1 MILRDA
7 FAGVAVTARARVR
20 FERMGISLLEGA
32 GIVKVY
38 LTPGREAGQFTE
50 HTLARPEYSDRLW
63 PSPGGAP
70 ICIRDSTRELD
81 LSFAIDRRVVDAG
94 RRSVLAISLEAEGRQ
109 LGVLW
114 FDSHHVDAFKDDD
127 AMALGPVADLLA
139 VAVAHDRLWSLE
151 QQRRLKCDQ
160 LESLLPMIDRAL
172 DVRTVFSQISD
183 VIQDVIPHVTVSLAL
198 LTPDSKGVKVHVAS
212 NYDVGDLPEYRFTSE
227 SETISAQWH
236 SFVAYDCTVVEEGVV
251 RARVSPAGADE
262 PAFVELRPGAPW
274 TRILSRLKLRSLM
287 SVPIRIREETIG
299 AVSFGSDRPFAYAD
313 DDVQLANRMTDHVAL
328 ALAHER
334 EARLQERVET
344 LVHELESRGAH
355 REPLVQPS
363 FNTFPPEGV
372 TLEAV
377 EHALL
382 VKALAR
388 SRNNK
393 SQAAKLLGLP
403 RGQLYSLLRR
413 HGLTEARR

>member
-1 MILRDA
+1 
-7 FAGVAVTARARVR
+7 
-20 FERMGISLLEGA
+20 MGISLLEDA

-38 LTPGREAGQFTE
+38 LMPGREAEQFTE

-81 LSFAIDRRVVDAG
+81 LSYPIDRRVVDAG

-127 AMALGPVADLLA
+127 AIALGPVADLLA

-151 QQRRLKCDQ
+151 QQRRLKRDQ

-198 LTPDSKGVKVHVAS
+198 LTPDRKGVKVHVAS

-227 SETISAQWH
+227 SETISAQWR

-274 TRILSRLKLRSLM
+274 TRILSRLKLRSLL
-287 SVPIRIREETIG
+287 SVPIRIRAGNHRRGVVWIG
-299 AVSFGSDRPFAYAD
+299 QAVCLCGRRCAAGESHCRIMWRWRSRTSVRPGFRSVSRPWCTSSRVAGRTGSHLY
-313 DDVQLANRMTDHVAL
+313 
-328 ALAHER
+328 
-334 EARLQERVET
+334 
-344 LVHELESRGAH
+344 SR
-355 REPLVQPS
+355 RSTRFPL
-363 FNTFPPEGV
+363 
-372 TLEAV
+372 
-377 EHALL
+377 
-382 VKALAR
+382 KALR
-388 SRNNK
+388 SKR
-393 SQAAKLLGLP
+393 SST
-403 RGQLYSLLRR
+403 RSS
-413 HGLTEARR
+413 